1 MLCTRGQVST
11 RKGEALW
18 ALKGPQDAGRSRE
31 TGPVSYLSHQAWA
44 PCLRDG
50 QVGQGPGAPP
60 AWVSQKPAPWVV
72 SGHPRPRWEGR
83 RQEPHLS
90 QHLFARSLG
99 WSCPRKG
106 HQGAW
111 PVAQGLLMCDVQSM
125 PGDACPWRQAVC
137 HLPALTLHGT
147 NSVSGLFMKSSSRI
161 PPTTPALPTPAC
173 PSEADNRN
181 QVVPSL
187 CVYLH
192 LFHKTR
198 LRCFSLIFFPS

>member
-111 PVAQGLLMCDVQSM
+111 PVAQAATHVRCAVHARGRM
-125 PGDACPWRQAVC
+125 PLEAGC
-137 HLPALTLHGT
+137 LPPAGSDSPRGKQCFWAFHEKQQPHPSH
-147 NSVSGLFMKSSSRI
+147 NS
-161 PPTTPALPTPAC
+161 C
-173 PSEADNRN
+173 PSHPCLPFR
-181 QVVPSL
+181 S
-187 CVYLH
+187 
-192 LFHKTR
+192 R
-198 LRCFSLIFFPS
+198 